1 MKYQLKLLF
10 FLTNLIVIV
19 PGYSQVTED
28 ELTRTLKENTFSL
41 AIENGTFTGN
51 GADAIRKTL
60 QSAQFLLVGEQHGI
74 KEVAEFTEVLFA
86 ESNPF
91 GFNYLCIETD
101 PYVAKKLEYL
111 ANEGEESFAQFLA
124 EIPMSFPFYD
134 NRHEFSLIHSAVKLS
149 QSKEPV
155 LWGVDQVFMGAP
167 RLLFSQLID
176 EAPDK
181 EAAQLV
187 EHHLEKAQEGFQE
200 VISTG
205 NPGKLIMNTLKEEDF
220 DQLLKAFSSNPSH
233 VALIQK
239 LKESQ
244 SIYMLWFNGK
254 QYENNFERSVLMK
267 DQFMDYYNTASEME
281 PLPKVVLKFG
291 ASHTY
296 RGLSYYN
303 QFDLGNM
310 VSELAAS
317 SGMQSVHF
325 NISGLKGTT
334 QGPFGPPQPFD
345 RSEEIHTLL
354 KPVLDEMI
362 NDSQWVLMDMRPL
375 RPLIKINESDEVKK
389 LVFGFDFWI
398 FVPEA
403 FPSSRY

>member
-1 MKYQLKLLF
+1 MKCLLKLLL
-10 FLTNLIVIV
+10 FLTNLMVIA
-19 PGYSQVTED
+19 PGYSQGTED
-28 ELTRTLKENTFSL
+28 VLIRTLKENTFSL
-41 AIENGTFTGN
+41 GIENGKFTGN
-51 GADAIRKTL
+51 GSEVIRKML

-74 KEVAEFTEVLFA
+74 KEVAEFTKALFS

-101 PYVAKKLEYL
+101 PYVATKLENL
-111 ANEGEESFAQFLA
+111 ANEGEEAFVHFLT

-149 QSKEPV
+149 QSQKPV

-176 EAPDK
+176 EAPGK
-181 EAAQLV
+181 EAAQMV
-187 EHHLEKAQEGFQE
+187 KNYLERAQEGFKE

-205 NPGKLIMNTLKEEDF
+205 NPGKLIMNALKEEDF
-220 DQLLKAFSSNPSH
+220 DQLLNAYSPNPGH
-233 VALIQK
+233 VALIEK

-244 SIYMLWFNGK
+244 RIYLLWFNGK
-254 QYENNFERSVLMK
+254 QFENNFERSLLMK
-267 DQFMDYYNTASEME
+267 SQFMDYYNTASERE
-281 PLPKVVLKFG
+281 LNPKVVLKFG
-291 ASHTY
+291 STHAY

-334 QGPFGPPQPFD
+334 QGPFGPPQSFD
-345 RSEEIHTLL
+345 RSQDIHPMV
-354 KPVLDEMI
+354 KSVLDEI
-362 NDSQWVLMDMRPL
+362 NDSQWVLMDIRPL